1 MAMDERVIEAADQ
14 AYWENMRDF
23 DRDKF
28 AMRAAVTAAL
38 RAMEPELRA
47 AVERLEDAV
56 VVRYVNSL
64 KGFNENTDYWNDEV
78 DTARRDLFARLGLD
92 GDA

>member
-1 MAMDERVIEAADQ
+1 
-14 AYWENMRDF
+14 MRDF

-28 AMRAAVTAAL
+28 AMRAAITAAL

-47 AVERLEDAV
+47 AVERMEIATRGCEVALTHYPDDLDIFRTERDA
-56 VVRYVNSL
+56 
-64 KGFNENTDYWNDEV
+64 
-78 DTARRDLFARLGLD
+78 ARRDLFARLGLD